1 MSNIEFTNEDII
13 NNDCS
18 YKDRN
23 TVNDTIFNSKTSK
36 SESIIHTPS
45 PLVLEKMESMRIF
58 FKRNDMP
65 FVVFPISN
73 KSICVRNN
81 KEVDDPNKRILYKSI
96 IETLNIYRKGNK
108 IYDPNALAYN
118 FDEANIEKVN
128 EFWVPSND
136 VHIEQWKS
144 GAPFTQ
150 NKCLNKFIKYCESQT
165 KKMKTVIDVG
175 AWCGTWAKAI
185 EPFAKKV
192 IAFEPDKTHFECL
205 QRNCIINCTP
215 RMEAVGAQLQ
225 EISLT
230 EDNFTQAKRVNE
242 RGNIRMITLDHMAYE
257 DVDMIKIDVEGYEM
271 EVLKGATKTLE
282 SVQYLMIELN
292 NNTKK
297 YGSNNIVVEKFI
309 GDLGFKVL
317 MEHWPDKV
325 FYRA

>member
-1 MSNIEFTNEDII
+1 M
-13 NNDCS
+13 
-18 YKDRN
+18 K
-23 TVNDTIFNSKTSK
+23 
-36 SESIIHTPS
+36 
-45 PLVLEKMESMRIF
+45 
-58 FKRNDMP
+58 
-65 FVVFPISN
+65 
-73 KSICVRNN
+73 
-81 KEVDDPNKRILYKSI
+81 
-96 IETLNIYRKGNK
+96 
-108 IYDPNALAYN
+108 
-118 FDEANIEKVN
+118 IEKVN
-128 EFWVPSND
+128 DFWVPSND

-192 IAFEPDKTHFECL
+192 IAFEPDKIHFECL
-205 QRNCIINCTP
+205 QRNCTINCTP

-225 EISLT
+225 EVSLT

-242 RGNIRMITLDHMAYE
+242 KGNIRMITLDHMAYE
-257 DVDMIKIDVEGYEM
+257 DVDMIKIDVEGYEL

-282 SVQYLMIELN
+282 SVKYLMIELN

-297 YGSNNIVVEKFI
+297 YGSSNVMVEKFI

>member
-1 MSNIEFTNEDII
+1 M
-13 NNDCS
+13 
-18 YKDRN
+18 K
-23 TVNDTIFNSKTSK
+23 
-36 SESIIHTPS
+36 
-45 PLVLEKMESMRIF
+45 
-58 FKRNDMP
+58 
-65 FVVFPISN
+65 
-73 KSICVRNN
+73 
-81 KEVDDPNKRILYKSI
+81 
-96 IETLNIYRKGNK
+96 
-108 IYDPNALAYN
+108 
-118 FDEANIEKVN
+118 IEKVN
-128 EFWVPSND
+128 DFWVPSND

-205 QRNCIINCTP
+205 QRNCTINCTP

-225 EISLT
+225 EVSLT

-242 RGNIRMITLDHMAYE
+242 KGNIRMITLDHMAYE

-282 SVQYLMIELN
+282 SVKYLMIELN

-297 YGSNNIVVEKFI
+297 YGSNNVEVEKHI
-309 GDLGFKVL
+309 SSLGFKVL
-317 MEHWPDKV
+317 MDHWPDKV
-325 FYRA
+325 FYRP

>member
-1 MSNIEFTNEDII
+1 M
-13 NNDCS
+13 
-18 YKDRN
+18 
-23 TVNDTIFNSKTSK
+23 
-36 SESIIHTPS
+36 
-45 PLVLEKMESMRIF
+45 
-58 FKRNDMP
+58 
-65 FVVFPISN
+65 
-73 KSICVRNN
+73 
-81 KEVDDPNKRILYKSI
+81 
-96 IETLNIYRKGNK
+96 
-108 IYDPNALAYN
+108 
-118 FDEANIEKVN
+118 NIEKVN
-128 EFWVPSND
+128 GFWVPSND

-144 GAPFTQ
+144 GLPFTQ

-205 QRNCIINCTP
+205 QRNCTVNCTP

-225 EISLT
+225 EVSLT
-230 EDNFTQAKRVNE
+230 EDNFTQAKRVDE
-242 RGNIRMITLDHMAYE
+242 KGNIRMITLDHMEYE

-282 SVQYLMIELN
+282 SVKYLMIELN

-297 YGSNNIVVEKFI
+297 YGSNNIEVEKHI
-309 GDLGFKVL
+309 VSLGFKVL

-325 FYRA
+325 FHRA

>member
-1 MSNIEFTNEDII
+1 M
-13 NNDCS
+13 
-18 YKDRN
+18 K
-23 TVNDTIFNSKTSK
+23 
-36 SESIIHTPS
+36 
-45 PLVLEKMESMRIF
+45 
-58 FKRNDMP
+58 
-65 FVVFPISN
+65 
-73 KSICVRNN
+73 
-81 KEVDDPNKRILYKSI
+81 
-96 IETLNIYRKGNK
+96 
-108 IYDPNALAYN
+108 
-118 FDEANIEKVN
+118 IEKVN
-128 EFWVPSND
+128 DFWVPSND
-136 VHIEQWKS
+136 VHIEQWKA

-205 QRNCIINCTP
+205 QRNCTINCTP

-225 EISLT
+225 EVSLT

-242 RGNIRMITLDHMAYE
+242 KGNIRMITLDHMAYE
-257 DVDMIKIDVEGYEM
+257 DVDMIKIDVEGYEL

-282 SVQYLMIELN
+282 SVKYLMIELN

-297 YGSNNIVVEKFI
+297 YGSSNIVVEKFI
-309 GDLGFKVL
+309 ADLGFKVL